1 MELKNTAWK
10 FGKDKGNKMTLTKTY
25 WDYDEQV
32 ERCVVCNKI
41 ILDVSHECEEP
52 YDEENYSSKLK
63 FGFDLLD
70 MEG

>member
-1 MELKNTAWK
+1 
-10 FGKDKGNKMTLTKTY
+10 MTLTKTY
-25 WDYDEQV
+25 WDYDRQV
-32 ERCVVCNKI
+32 EVCVDCNEI
-41 ILDVSHECEEP
+41 ILDDSHECEEP